1 MCRTRQ
7 WVWTVFVM
15 AGVLLGAYR
24 VHGYYQAIL
33 RLPPEKP
40 PPPATP
46 VLPGPLAVA
55 YSPDGRFVL
64 TLDQTGEVRRWEAR
78 TGQWVGS
85 FSASPAAW
93 PVIAGGFDA
102 TGRRVVTIDARHQI
116 AIFTT
121 KGRLL
126 REWRASTSPKKRS
139 QPLAVAI
146 SAGGRWLAHTVAG
159 RLEVWDLARQQRRW
173 LGPIVPRQPHQLAI
187 SRAGLTLLGLR
198 SGAVL
203 FDPARGGRIGRIPG
217 RRWQGPPRVAF
228 SRSGD
233 RFVLLAAL
241 PTGEN
246 QLCVGTSDG
255 RSLRR
260 SLVGAGRWPGI
271 ALSADGHLVA
281 TGVSVQC
288 RAMKEGLIPEPVLTT
303 RDVPAVWLTST
314 LRPRTSRL
322 PAGARGHLHSILALA
337 WSPDARSLATVGD
350 DGRIYLWDPESG
362 ERLREL
368 IPR

>member
-1 MCRTRQ
+1 MRRTRQ
-7 WVWTVFVM
+7 WAWAVFAM

-46 VLPGPLAVA
+46 VLPGPLAV
-55 YSPDGRFVL
+55 SFTPDGRFVL

-102 TGRRVVTIDARHQI
+102 TGRRVVALDARHQI
-116 AIFTT
+116 AIFTA

-126 REWRASTSPKKRS
+126 GEWRADTSPKKRGR
-139 QPLAVAI
+139 PLAVAI
-146 SAGGRWLAHTVAG
+146 SAGGRWLAHTVVG
-159 RLEVWDLARQQRRW
+159 RLEVWDLARRRRTW
-173 LGPIVPRQPHQLAI
+173 LGPSVPHEPHHLAI
-187 SRAGLTLLGLR
+187 SRSGLTLLGLR

-203 FDPARGGRIGRIPG
+203 FDPARGVRIARIAG

-233 RFVLLAAL
+233 RLVLLAAL
-241 PTGEN
+241 ATGEN
-246 QLCVGTSDG
+246 QLWVGTADG

-260 SLVGAGRWPGI
+260 TVVGAGRWPGI

-288 RAMKEGLIPEPVLTT
+288 RAVKEGIIPEPVLTT
-303 RDVPAVWLTST
+303 REVPAVWATST
-314 LRPRTSRL
+314 LRPRSQRL
-322 PAGARGHLHSILALA
+322 PTGARGHLQSILALA
-337 WSPDARSLATVGD
+337 WSPDARNLATVGD